1 MNEILDGLLSKLE
14 SLENEA
20 SKIKLE
26 ASKIIFD
33 SVESGI
39 MSKEESFK
47 YINR

>member
-26 ASKIIFD
+26 ASKSYLILLNQEI
-33 SVESGI
+33 
-39 MSKEESFK
+39 
-47 YINR
+47 